1 MHHNKDAQPLVG
13 SIYSYSV
20 SEQEALK
27 EFIEKNL
34 NIDFI

>member
-1 MHHNKDAQPLVG
+1 MQFLFNI
-13 SIYSYSV
+13 IYFLSV
-20 SEQEALK
+20 FEQEALK